1 MSAVISWLPCKISL
15 ILAAGTW
22 MACAKSA
29 ALSPNGYRYSS
40 LMISATVGVL
50 IDSVIFCLLKIISLV
65 LFEPILPHPKQI
77 FWNMH
82 SVENPRHY
90 SILTQQTFCKLATA
104 STFLE
109 EDLATKVFGRFLGE
123 RKPPWKLRA
132 YSKRAFISF
141 SSIIL
146 SAWCAR
152 RYLPCFITHNIIFC
166 LFSPMACSILVP
178 LGRLP

>member
-1 MSAVISWLPCKISL
+1 MSAVISWLPCKISF

-29 ALSPNGYRYSS
+29 ALRPNGCKYSS
-40 LMISATVGVL
+40 LMVSATVGVL
-50 IDSVIFCLLKIISLV
+50 IDSFFSSLKLFLLYCLSLFY
-65 LFEPILPHPKQI
+65 LIQSRFL
-77 FWNMH
+77 NMH

-104 STFLE
+104 SAFLE

-132 YSKRAFISF
+132 YPRGR
-141 SSIIL
+141 L
-146 SAWCAR
+146 
-152 RYLPCFITHNIIFC
+152 YLLAASCLAHGALGAIYLITHNIIFC

>member
-1 MSAVISWLPCKISL
+1 MMV
-15 ILAAGTW
+15 
-22 MACAKSA
+22 
-29 ALSPNGYRYSS
+29 
-40 LMISATVGVL
+40 SATVGVL

-104 STFLE
+104 SAFLG

-132 YSKRAFISF
+132 YPRGR
-141 SSIIL
+141 L
-146 SAWCAR
+146 
-152 RYLPCFITHNIIFC
+152 YLLAASCLAHGALGAIYLITHNIIFC